1 MRLIWLAVVLTV
13 DLTLAPLDREAP
25 SAEKVY
31 RIGFILTGAPN
42 AHD

>member
-13 DLTLAPLDREAP
+13 GLTLAPLDREAP

-31 RIGFILTGAPN
+31 QEPLTVCTVDVA
-42 AHD
+42 